1 MTMMTDEQI
10 SKEAHEYAIKRY
22 DIPFEEDT
30 AMNVIVAEESFEN
43 GMRRVLSRIE
53 KEMPLIAGWFEHI
66 AQLATDKK
74 TLNGFVMS
82 DSDTFDEIAALA
94 KRSQEYIKLHL
105 YDK

>member
-1 MTMMTDEQI
+1 MTDEQI
-10 SKEAHEYAIKRY
+10 QQNAIKAAA
-22 DIPFEEDT
+22 DFKDWHHPQ
-30 AMNVIVAEESFEN
+30 MSFYN
-43 GMRRVLSRIE
+43 GYIAGAHSIQEHIE
-53 KEMPLIAGWFEHI
+53 KEMSLIVGWFEHI

-82 DSDTFDEIAALA
+82 DSDTFDEIVALA

>member
-1 MTMMTDEQI
+1 MTEEQI
-10 SKEAHEYAIKRY
+10 IQNAKNFAINETGGLAIKY
-22 DIPFEEDT
+22 FPCEKGYIAGAHSIQEH
-30 AMNVIVAEESFEN
+30 
-43 GMRRVLSRIE
+43 IE

-74 TLNGFVMS
+74 TANGFVMS